1 MAVANKVES
10 SVTDR
15 VRRTYGVDVEGSTVY
30 AIATILETAEGN
42 KTHAVADYLEANV
55 AQKSN
60 RKTAVHVAAQI
71 VHDTSV

>member
-15 VRRTYGVDVEGSTVY
+15 VRRTYGVDVEGSTGD

-42 KTHAVADYLEANV
+42 KAHAVADYLEANV
-55 AQKSN
+55 ASKVN
-60 RKTAVHVAAQI
+60 RKTAVHVASQI